1 MCFKEIQVSTKIRIL
16 PGPAEGAIALPRPS
30 SRYKGE
36 GREGRRRKGLGIG
49 REEGKVRT

>member
-30 SRYKGE
+30 SHYKGE
-36 GREGRRRKGLGIG
+36 EREGRRKWLGMGRVRKG
-49 REEGKVRT
+49 REG